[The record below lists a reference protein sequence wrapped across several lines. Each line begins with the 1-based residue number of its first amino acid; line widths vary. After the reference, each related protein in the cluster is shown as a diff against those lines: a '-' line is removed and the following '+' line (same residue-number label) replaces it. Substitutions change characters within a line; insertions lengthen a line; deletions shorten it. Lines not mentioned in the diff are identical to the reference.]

1 MRGGKRINSKI
12 KLFIVGAL
20 TLLGVL
26 GTAATIYSES
36 TINGISDNIIRF
48 HVIAKSD
55 SDIHQDVKLEVRDS
69 VLTHLT
75 GKMDISGSIDETINI
90 INEEIHA
97 IEEIAKNILV
107 NNGYEAVASAEYGR
121 FAFPT
126 KQYEN
131 IELPSGSY
139 NALRITLGSGRGN
152 NWWCVL
158 FPPLCF
164 VDTNGRIDAESD
176 TRLRESLTSS
186 QYHIITS
193 TGNDETPSINFRFRV
208 VEIVQDA
215 RQFISGIFG

>member
-1 MRGGKRINSKI
+1 MRGERRKNSKI
-12 KLFIVGAL
+12 KLLVVGVL

-26 GTAATIYSES
+26 GTAATIYSEN
-36 TINGISDNIIRF
+36 TINGISENIVRF
-48 HVIAKSD
+48 HIVAKSD

-75 GKMDISGSIDETINI
+75 GKMDISYSVDETINI
-90 INEEIHA
+90 INEEIPV

-107 NNGYEAVASAEYGR
+107 NNGYEAIATAEYGR

-164 VDTNGRIDAESD
+164 VDTNGRIGADAE
-176 TRLRESLTSS
+176 TRLRESLTSN

-193 TGNDETPSINFRFRV
+193 TSNDETPSINFRFRV